1 MFVLANLIIALAQI
15 IDYVLWA
22 YVWILIGRV
31 VISYVSADP
40 NNPLV
45 RFLHRATDP
54 ILDRVRGKFP
64 MLTTAGFDLT
74 PIVVWLGVLFLQHFL
89 VRTLFDVAHALR

>member
-1 MFVLANLIIALAQI
+1 MLVLANLIIAFAQI
-15 IDYVLWA
+15 LDYVLWA

-31 VISYVSADP
+31 VISYVNADP
-40 NNPLV
+40 YNPLV

-54 ILDRVRGKFP
+54 ILDRVRAKLP
-64 MLTTAGFDLT
+64 MTAAGFDLS

-89 VRTLFDVAHALR
+89 VRTLFDLAHALR